1 MSLIL
6 GFATYPIRHPVH
18 GGQRR
23 VAAFANFYKK
33 LGLNY
38 ECVCIYEPLIYSA
51 DKIGPYDVALG
62 YVDGDFAGIPFLGD
76 LLSGMYGSQKER
88 VFEHFLN
95 LVRERNPAA
104 IVLEQ
109 PFMWPLVERLR
120 ADPGIAK
127 IPLVYSSQ
135 NWEGPLKYAVL
146 ISNGIDGAV
155 ARKIEARVEEL
166 ERDAVKASHLIFA
179 VSEYDAAIYRR
190 IDPAKRVVVINNGV
204 VRSDVA
210 MDASRSL
217 PDQLRDSRYLFF
229 VGSAYPPNIDGVCD
243 LLLDGG
249 LFFLPPQ
256 ASLVICGGAAHGI
269 LYNPRYQR
277 FLAANKK
284 RVLFYP
290 TISDEDLEI
299 LKSHAHAI
307 LLPIDFGGG
316 SNIKTAEALASGK
329 WIVATSTAMR
339 GFEDFMS
346 EPGVVIA
353 DGRPDFRKA
362 VIKVYNTPSLDLSDT
377 SKQRRESVYW
387 DRCFEGVS
395 LVDLGLFT
403 PELDRPTRQMKR

>member
-23 VAAFANFYKK
+23 VAAFADFYKK